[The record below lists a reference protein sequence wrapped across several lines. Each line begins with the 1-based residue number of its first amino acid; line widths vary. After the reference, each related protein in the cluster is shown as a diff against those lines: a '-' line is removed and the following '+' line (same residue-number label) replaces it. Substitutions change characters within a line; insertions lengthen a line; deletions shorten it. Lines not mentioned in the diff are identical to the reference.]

1 MVFEHVNSINDLR
14 VIMDQRMCFT
24 EHIDVMV
31 VKALA
36 MLGFIGR
43 VFGEFRD
50 PYTLNMSLVRPKL
63 EYASCIWAKRQQ
75 G

>member
-1 MVFEHVNSINDLR
+1 
-14 VIMDQRMCFT
+14 MDQRMCFT

-43 VFGEFRD
+43 VSGEFREF
-50 PYTLNMSLVRPKL
+50 YVSRAPKT
-63 EYASCIWAKRQQ
+63 
-75 G
+75 

>member
-1 MVFEHVNSINDLR
+1 MVLERVNSINELR
-14 VIMDQRMCFT
+14 FIMDQRMCFS

-43 VFGEFRD
+43 VSGG
-50 PYTLNMSLVRPKL
+50 V
-63 EYASCIWAKRQQ
+63 
-75 G
+75 